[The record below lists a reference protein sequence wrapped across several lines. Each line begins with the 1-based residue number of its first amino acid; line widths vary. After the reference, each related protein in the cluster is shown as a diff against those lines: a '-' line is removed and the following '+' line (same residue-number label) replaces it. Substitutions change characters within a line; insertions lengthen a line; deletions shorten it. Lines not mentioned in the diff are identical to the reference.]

1 MRIERIDD
9 KTVKCFVSSEE
20 MEEFNIT
27 YKDFLQRSEKAKE
40 IVEQIVAQA
49 IEEVGYKP
57 PEFALDMQIM
67 MMPDKGMIVTL
78 TERTPE
84 DIQNNPILKEY
95 LMEMK
100 RVFEEKVKN
109 GEIDPG
115 NLQESLA
122 KFLKERGAG
131 MIAVEKGS
139 TPSNP
144 AQAKKEQP
152 HIAIFAFASLHV
164 LCEFVKVLPKN
175 LRINSSLYVEN
186 GIYYLYLEKG
196 AAAYKRFSK
205 VCILAMEYATLCG
218 ATFSKLT
225 YLQEHAECLIEEKA
239 VQKLKL

>member
-109 GEIDPG
+109 GEI
-115 NLQESLA
+115 E
-122 KFLKERGAG
+122 KFVNA
-131 MIAVEKGS
+131 
-139 TPSNP
+139 SNI
-144 AQAKKEQP
+144 KK
-152 HIAIFAFASLHV
+152 
-164 LCEFVKVLPKN
+164 
-175 LRINSSLYVEN
+175 YVDSR
-186 GIYYLYLEKG
+186 K
-196 AAAYKRFSK
+196 
-205 VCILAMEYATLCG
+205 
-218 ATFSKLT
+218 
-225 YLQEHAECLIEEKA
+225 
-239 VQKLKL
+239 